1 MKNILILGS
10 GLSSYVLIEFLH
22 NQCKQ
27 NNWQMTVCDINPNEA
42 QKIIGNSEFAQ
53 TEVLDINKTE
63 DLKKK
68 ISSADIVISLL
79 PASYHLIPARICL
92 ELGKNFATASY
103 VSDEM
108 LKMNEQVKEKGLI
121 FINEIGLDPGIDHMS
136 AMIIIN
142 DLKNKGAQ
150 INDFLSF
157 TGGVIAPNSD
167 NNPWNYKFTWNPRNV
182 VVAGQGTAKFLENG
196 QFKYRPYHNLFKHKY
211 IFNIPNYGEFEG
223 YPNRDSLKY
232 RSIYGLDDVKT
243 MIRGTLR
250 RPGFIDSWNIFVQ
263 LGVTDDT
270 YTIENSENMTYRQFI
285 NSFLPFHQ
293 TKTVEQKLADF
304 MGFDADDYKF
314 YRLRWLGLFEDTK
327 IGLKNATPAQI
338 LQKILE
344 QKLVFKPEDTDLIV
358 MQHIFKYTLNNKN
371 YCIKSS
377 FAYEGKDKHHSAMA
391 TTVGLPLAIA
401 VKLILQGEINIKGVV
416 VPTIPEVYKPV
427 MNELKDYG
435 INFLEQNNEI

>member
-10 GLSSYVLIEFLH
+10 GLSSYVLIEYLH

-27 NNWQMTVCDINPNEA
+27 NNWQMIVCDINTTEA
-42 QKIIGNSEFAQ
+42 QKIIGTSQFAK
-53 TEVLDINKTE
+53 TETLDINKTDE
-63 DLKKK
+63 LSQK
-68 ISSADIVISLL
+68 ISWADIVISLL
-79 PASYHLIPARICL
+79 PASFHLIPAKICL
-92 ELGKNFATASY
+92 EQSKHFATASY
-103 VSDEM
+103 VSEEM
-108 LKMNEQVKEKGLI
+108 YKMNEQVKQKGLI

-136 AMIIIN
+136 AMLIIN
-142 DLKNKGAQ
+142 DLKKKGAQ
-150 INDFLSF
+150 INEFLSF
-157 TGGVIAPNSD
+157 TGGVIAPKSD

-182 VVAGQGTAKFLENG
+182 VVAGQGTAKFLENQ
-196 QFKYRPYHNLFKHKY
+196 QFKYLPYHNLFKYKK

-232 RSIYGLDDVKT
+232 RSIYGLENIKT

-285 NSFLPFHQ
+285 NSYLPYHP
-293 TKTVEQKLADF
+293 TKTVEEKLADF
-304 MGFDADDYKF
+304 MGYGTDDYRF
-314 YRLRWLGLFEDTK
+314 YRLRWLGLFEDKK

-338 LQKILE
+338 LQKILQE
-344 QKLVFKPEDTDLIV
+344 KLVFTEQDNDLIV
-358 MQHIFKYTLNNKN
+358 MQHIFNYSVKNKN

-377 FAYEGKDKHHSAMA
+377 FAFEGKDKHHSAMA

-401 VKLILQGEINIKGVV
+401 VKMIMQQKINLKGVV
-416 VPTIPEVYKPV
+416 VPTIAEVYEPI
-427 MNELKDYG
+427 MTELKDFG
-435 INFLEQNNEI
+435 ITFTEEIYEI

>member
-10 GLSSYVLIEFLH
+10 GLSSYVLIEYLH

-27 NNWQMTVCDINPNEA
+27 NNWQMTVCDINTTEA
-42 QKIIGNSEFAQ
+42 QKVIGESEFAK
-53 TEVLDINKTE
+53 TETLDINKSD

-68 ISSADIVISLL
+68 ISNADIVISLL
-79 PASYHLIPARICL
+79 PASFHMIPARICL
-92 ELGKNFATASY
+92 ELGKHFATASY

-108 LKMNEQVKEKGLI
+108 YKISEQVKQKNLT

-142 DLKNKGAQ
+142 ELKKQGAQ
-150 INDFLSF
+150 INEFLSF
-157 TGGVIAPNSD
+157 TGGVIAPRSD

-182 VVAGQGTAKFLENG
+182 VVAGQGTAKFLENE
-196 QFKYRPYHNLFKHKY
+196 QFKYRPYHNLFKHKK

-232 RSIYGLDDVKT
+232 RSIYGLDNVKT

-263 LGVTDDT
+263 LGITDDT

-285 NSFLPFHQ
+285 NSYLPFHP
-293 TKTVEQKLADF
+293 TKTVEEKLAEF
-304 MGFDADDYKF
+304 MSLSIDDYKF
-314 YRLRWLGLFEDTK
+314 YRLRWLGLFEDKK

-344 QKLVFKPEDTDLIV
+344 QKLVFTAQDNDLIV
-358 MQHIFKYTLNNKN
+358 MQHIFKYSLNHKN

-401 VKLILQGEINIKGVV
+401 VKMIMLGQINIKGVI
-416 VPTIPEVYKPV
+416 VPTMPEVYEPV
-427 MNELKDYG
+427 MNELKDFG
-435 INFLEQNNEI
+435 IVFNEETIEH